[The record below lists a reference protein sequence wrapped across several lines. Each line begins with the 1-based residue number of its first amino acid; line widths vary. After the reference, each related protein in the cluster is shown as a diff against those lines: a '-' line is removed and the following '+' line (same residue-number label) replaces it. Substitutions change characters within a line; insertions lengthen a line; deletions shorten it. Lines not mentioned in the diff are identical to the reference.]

1 VFKLLDMNE
10 KTGWIERNAKRE
22 FMAHADTLLASE
34 ASLKK
39 AITIL
44 REAIPDARRI
54 ATKVDFEV
62 VRRCCVTIA
71 SHATQQQPR
80 TAILRGDFDNF
91 CCVSQKISM
100 KR

>member
-1 VFKLLDMNE
+1 MQQQQQQQQLLDMNE
-10 KTGWIERNAKRE
+10 KTGRIERNAKRE

-62 VRRCCVTIA
+62 VVNYRVR
-71 SHATQQQPR
+71 SW
-80 TAILRGDFDNF
+80 
-91 CCVSQKISM
+91 
-100 KR
+100 KRLSNLK

>member
-1 VFKLLDMNE
+1 MAIFKLLDMNE

-44 REAIPDARRI
+44 REAIAAVCPGSRAD
-54 ATKVDFEV
+54 
-62 VRRCCVTIA
+62 VRTRG
-71 SHATQQQPR
+71 
-80 TAILRGDFDNF
+80 LR
-91 CCVSQKISM
+91 V
-100 KR
+100 